1 MIIQCINCLKKFD
14 VDSSLIPDSGRQIQ
28 CGSCNHIWFFKKKEI
43 TSEKKIDE
51 SALTDKIDKIKIS
64 NLESDEYE
72 INKLKDLEKNNQQK
86 RKNLLNKKSKK
97 SIFSIRYVISVL
109 IVLIITFVG
118 IIIVLDTFKLPLID
132 LFPGLELMLFN
143 LFETLKDIFLF
154 TKNLIL

>member
-97 SIFSIRYVISVL
+97 SIFSISYVISVL

>member
-51 SALTDKIDKIKIS
+51 SALADKIDKIKIS

>member
-72 INKLKDLEKNNQQK
+72 INKLKDLEKNNEKK

-97 SIFSIRYVISVL
+97 SIFSISYVISVL

-132 LFPGLELMLFN
+132 LFPGLELLLFN